1 MSENQNNDEPK
12 IIVDEDWK
20 SQVEREKEELASAPD
35 ASAETEADAGELPPA
50 SILGLVSMFA
60 TQAMAALGLLVD
72 PETGEGHVSR
82 PMAKHFIDLLGVL
95 QEKTTGN
102 LTEDEAGHLRD
113 ALHQLRMVYMQT
125 EGQQPGGPAGAG
137 PESTPSIELP

>member
-1 MSENQNNDEPK
+1 MSENQNNEEPK

-20 SQVEREKEELASAPD
+20 SQVEREKEELTNAPD
-35 ASAETEADAGELPPA
+35 ANAEAEQGEGELPPA

-60 TQAMAALGLLVD
+60 TQSMAALGLLVD
-72 PETGEGHVSR
+72 PETGQGHVSR

-95 QEKTTGN
+95 QEKTEGN

-113 ALHQLRMVYMQT
+113 ALHQLRMVYVQT
-125 EGQQPGGPAGAG
+125 EGQQPDGAA
-137 PESTPSIELP
+137 PETGSSIELP